1 MDIDME
7 DIMNKELETEIES
20 TNLSDYASYLG
31 LDEDEFEDFYYDI
44 NFDDCSK

>member
-1 MDIDME
+1 ME
-7 DIMNKELETEIES
+7 DIMNKELELKTEIES
-20 TNLSDYASYLG
+20 INLSDYASYLG